1 VTLRKV
7 SPGALLGL
15 VFVIG
20 LAACAEPSP
29 TAAPTPTAAP
39 ADPQAD
45 ALTDY
50 FAALHE
56 RRFED
61 AVALYG
67 GAYDVLQDMNPDV
80 DPADHAALFE
90 RYCTQNGGVCLPLAA
105 IVARGVAADGPAL
118 FTVHFANDDGS
129 IFGQGP
135 CCGEPDA
142 GTRRTEFAF
151 TVREIEGAL
160 RTMEL
165 PPYVP

>member
-1 VTLRKV
+1 MD
-7 SPGALLGL
+7 PG
-15 VFVIG
+15 
-20 LAACAEPSP
+20 
-29 TAAPTPTAAP
+29 
-39 ADPQAD
+39 
-45 ALTDY
+45 
-50 FAALHE
+50 
-56 RRFED
+56 
-61 AVALYG
+61 
-67 GAYDVLQDMNPDV
+67 V
-80 DPADHAALFE
+80 DPAIFLFE
-90 RYCTQNGGVCLPLAA
+90 RCARDGGVCLPLAA
-105 IVARGVAADGPAL
+105 IVASGVAADGAAL